1 MLLMDKRVNQLT
13 GNFFLVGPM
22 GAGKTTVG
30 KQLAVLLG
38 KTFYDSDHVI
48 VERCGVAVTTI
59 FEVEGEDG
67 FRCREKEAIDH
78 LTQLDNIVLATG
90 GGAVLHEENRLAL
103 KNRGTV
109 IYLRAS
115 VDAILK
121 RTRYDKS
128 RPLLQTSNPRERLNT
143 LMAERD
149 HLYKEVAHIV
159 VDANGPTIQALMQ
172 KLMHSIQEHH
182 QLKNP

>member
-1 MLLMDKRVNQLT
+1 MNKRVDKLT

-30 KQLAVLLG
+30 KQLALQLG

-48 VERCGVAVTTI
+48 VERTGVAVTTI
-59 FEVEGEDG
+59 FEVEGEHG
-67 FRCREKEAIDH
+67 FRGREAEAIEH
-78 LTQLDNIVLATG
+78 LTQMDNIVLATG
-90 GGAVLHEENRLAL
+90 GGAILNEANRQAL
-103 KNRGTV
+103 RDRGTV

-128 RPLLQTSNPRERLNT
+128 RPLLQTSNPRERLND
-143 LMAERD
+143 LMTQRD
-149 HLYKEVAHIV
+149 HLYQEVAHIV
-159 VDANGPTIQALMQ
+159 IDANGPTIHALMQ
-172 KLMHSIQEHH
+172 KLMQSIQAHH